1 MRRTDSVMPGKGV
14 VIGTAGHIDH
24 GKTAL
29 VKLLTGIDTDRL
41 KEEKE
46 RGISIDLGFAHLT
59 LPSGVRAGIVDVPG
73 HERFVRNMLAGACG
87 IDLVLFVIAA
97 DEGVM
102 PQTTEHLNIVDV
114 LRVHGGV
121 VALTKTDL
129 VDAAWLDM
137 VSADVA
143 AALEGTV
150 LEGAAIVPVSAASG
164 EGKDALLAALDEAV
178 SRIPERG
185 RAEFTRLPIDRVFT
199 VEGFGTVVTG
209 TLWSGRLKVGDNL
222 VVLPQGKSVR
232 VRNVQVFGRDVPEA
246 VPGERVAVAVHG
258 VSREDLARGDW
269 LFTPSAAE
277 PSSMVDVRFE
287 LLKDAPRSLS
297 TRARI
302 RFHLGASEVIGRVH
316 LLDKGELKPGESALA
331 QLRLESPVVA
341 VQGDRFVV
349 RSYSPQ
355 VTIGGGSVL
364 VVHAVKHRKKDT
376 DVVETLSLMEKGSPR
391 DRIGQAVRAA
401 GAKGLAVSDVAR
413 AAGMPETEV
422 VTALSEL
429 VAEGAV
435 FRVGGGLLHTE
446 HMKKVADGVAETL
459 AEYQASYPLRW
470 GMTKGELRNRFSA
483 TPQDVFVAALD
494 SLSKAGRLFA
504 REDRY
509 RVDSP
514 DVALSP
520 EEKALKERVEVGLRD
535 AGLNVPYVK
544 ELAAGV
550 PEEKLNDLVQM
561 LVEDGKLVKI
571 TTDLFFHADTMREA
585 EALVRKMLAASGK
598 FQVSEFKDAAKTSR
612 KYAVPLLEY
621 FDRKGVTRR
630 QGDVRVAGGK

>member
-1 MRRTDSVMPGKGV
+1 MPAKGV

-59 LPSGVRAGIVDVPG
+59 LPSGERAGIVDVPG

-102 PQTTEHLNIVDV
+102 PQTTEHLNIVNM

-137 VSADVA
+137 VRVDVA

-150 LEGAAIVPVSAASG
+150 LEGAPMIPVSAVSG
-164 EGKDALLAALDEAV
+164 HGKEALLAALDEVVAK
-178 SRIPERG
+178 IPERT
-185 RAEFTRLPIDRVFT
+185 RAEFARLPVDRVFT

-209 TLWSGRLKVGDNL
+209 TLWSGRVKVGDNL

-232 VRNVQVFGRDVPEA
+232 VRNVQVFGKDVSEA
-246 VPGERVAVAVHG
+246 VPGERVALAVHG
-258 VSREDLARGDW
+258 VSRDDVGRGDW
-269 LFTPSAAE
+269 LLSPDAAR
-277 PSSMVDVRFE
+277 PSSMVDARLE
-287 LLKDAPRSLS
+287 LLPGAPRFLK

-302 RFHLGASEVIGRVH
+302 RFHLGASEAIGRVH
-316 LLDKGELKPGESALA
+316 LLDGEQLKPGESALV
-331 QLRLESPVVA
+331 QLRLESPTVA
-341 VQGDRFVV
+341 LQGDRFVV

-355 VTIGGGSVL
+355 MTIGGGSVL
-364 VVHAVKHRKKDT
+364 VAHAAKHRKKDT
-376 DVVETLSLMEKGSPR
+376 DVVQTLNLVEKGSPSE
-391 DRIGQAVRAA
+391 RIAQAVRAA
-401 GAKGLAVSDVAR
+401 GGKGLVASEVAR
-413 AAGMPETEV
+413 AAGVSAPEATEAVKALLDEGTV
-422 VTALSEL
+422 V
-429 VAEGAV
+429 
-435 FRVGGGLLHTE
+435 RVGNALLHSE
-446 HMKKVADGVAETL
+446 HLKKVADDL
-459 AEYQASYPLRW
+459 ARSLADYQARYQLRW
-470 GMTKGELRNRFSA
+470 GMTKGELRNRFSG
-483 TPQDVFVAALD
+483 TPQDVFAAASD
-494 SLSKAGRLFA
+494 SLTRAGRLFA
-504 REDRY
+504 REDRL
-509 RVDSP
+509 RIDSP
-514 DVALSP
+514 DILLSP
-520 EEKALKERVEVGLRD
+520 EERKLKERVEAGLLN

-544 ELAAGV
+544 ELAPGTLEDKV
-550 PEEKLNDLVQM
+550 NDVVQM
-561 LVEDGKLVKI
+561 LVEDGKVVKI
-571 TTDLFFHADTMREA
+571 TTDLFFHADTLREA
-585 EALVRKMLAASGK
+585 ESLVRKMLSKNGK

-630 QGDVRVAGGK
+630 QGDVRVSGGK

>member
-1 MRRTDSVMPGKGV
+1 MPAKGV

-29 VKLLTGIDTDRL
+29 VRLLTGIDTDRL

-102 PQTTEHLNIVDV
+102 PQTREHLNIVDV

-137 VSADVA
+137 VRADVA
-143 AALEGTV
+143 GALKGTV
-150 LEGAAIVPVSAASG
+150 LEGASIVPVSAVTG
-164 EGKDALLAALDEAV
+164 QGKEALLAAVDEAV
-178 SRIPERG
+178 SKIPERARG
-185 RAEFTRLPIDRVFT
+185 EFARLPIDRVFT

-232 VRNVQVFGRDVPEA
+232 VRNVQVFGKDVAEA
-246 VPGERVAVAVHG
+246 VTGERVALAVHG
-258 VSREDLARGDW
+258 VSREDLGRGDW
-269 LFTPSAAE
+269 LFTPDAAG

-287 LLKDAPRSLS
+287 LLKDAPRSLR

-302 RFHLGASEVIGRVH
+302 RFHLGASEVIGRMH
-316 LLDKGELKPGESALA
+316 LLDREELKPGEGALA
-331 QLRLESPVVA
+331 QLRLESPAVA
-341 VQGDRFVV
+341 LQGDRFVV

-355 VTIGGGSVL
+355 MTIGGGSVL
-364 VVHAVKHRKKDT
+364 VAHAVKHRKKDT
-376 DVVETLSLMEKGSPR
+376 DVVETLNLVEKGSPR
-391 DRIGQAVRAA
+391 DRIAQAVKAA
-401 GAKGLAVSDVAR
+401 GGKGLAASDVAR
-413 AAGMPETEV
+413 AAGVSDTESAEAV
-422 VTALSEL
+422 NALVTD
-429 VAEGAV
+429 GTV
-435 FRVGGGLLHTE
+435 FRVGNALLHSE
-446 HMKKVADGVAETL
+446 HLKKVADDL
-459 AEYQASYPLRW
+459 AGSLRDYQAKYPLRW
-470 GMTKGELRNRFSA
+470 GMTKGELRNRFSG
-483 TPQDVFVAALD
+483 TPQDVFAAAVD
-494 SLSKAGRLFA
+494 SLARDGRLFA
-504 REDRY
+504 KEDRY

-514 DVALSP
+514 DLALSP
-520 EEKALKERVEVGLRD
+520 EERKLKERVEAGLLN

-544 ELAAGV
+544 DLAAGV
-550 PEEKLNDLVQM
+550 PEDKLNDVVQM
-561 LVEDGKLVKI
+561 LVEDGRLVKI
-571 TTDLFFHADTMREA
+571 TTDLFFHADTMRGA
-585 EALVRKMLAASGK
+585 ETLVRAMLSKNGK

-621 FDRKGVTRR
+621 LDRKGVTRR

>member
-1 MRRTDSVMPGKGV
+1 MPIKGV

-102 PQTTEHLNIVDV
+102 PQTKEHLNIVDI

-137 VSADVA
+137 VRADVTG
-143 AALEGTV
+143 ALEGTV
-150 LEGAAIVPVSAASG
+150 LENAAIVPVSSVSG
-164 EGKDALLAALDEAV
+164 EGKAALLAAVDEAV
-178 SRIPERG
+178 ARIPERA
-185 RAEFTRLPIDRVFT
+185 RVEFVRLPIDRVFT

-209 TLWSGRLKVGDNL
+209 TLWSGQVKVGDNL
-222 VVLPQGKSVR
+222 EVLPQGRSVR
-232 VRNVQVFGRDVPEA
+232 VRNVQVFGRDVNEA
-246 VPGERVAVAVHG
+246 VPGERAALAVHG
-258 VSREDLARGDW
+258 VSRADLGRGDW
-269 LFTPSAAE
+269 LLTPGAAS
-277 PSSMVDVRFE
+277 PSSMIDARFE
-287 LLKDAPRSLS
+287 LLKTAARSLK

-316 LLDKGELKPGESALA
+316 LLDKEELGRGESALI
-331 QLRLESPVVA
+331 QLRMESPTVA
-341 VQGDRFVV
+341 LQGDRFVV

-355 VTIGGGSVL
+355 TTIGGGSVL
-364 VVHAVKHRKKDT
+364 VARAVKHRKKDT
-376 DVVETLSLMEKGSPR
+376 DVVETLNLVERGSPR
-391 DRIGQAVRAA
+391 ERVEQKIKASGE
-401 GAKGLAVSDVAR
+401 KGLAASDVPR
-413 AAGMPETEV
+413 EAGVSASDAEKAISV
-422 VTALSEL
+422 LS
-429 VAEGAV
+429 GGGMV
-435 FRVGGGLLHTE
+435 FRAGNTLLHAE
-446 HMKKVADGVAETL
+446 HLKKVADDL
-459 AEYQASYPLRW
+459 AQSLSDYQTKYRLRW
-470 GMTKGELRNRFSA
+470 GMTKGELRNRFA
-483 TPQDVFVAALD
+483 GTPQEVFAAAVD
-494 SLSKAGRLFA
+494 SLARAGRLFIK
-504 REDRY
+504 EDRY
-509 RVDSP
+509 RIDSP
-514 DVALSP
+514 DVTLSP
-520 EEKALKERVEVGLRD
+520 EETRLKERIEAGFLK
-535 AGLNVPYVK
+535 AGLNVPYAK
-544 ELAAGV
+544 DLAVGV
-550 PEEKLNDLVQM
+550 PEDKVNDVVQT
-561 LVEDGKLVKI
+561 LVEEGKLAKI
-571 TTDLFFHADTMREA
+571 TTELFFHVDTMHEA
-585 EALVRKMLAASGK
+585 ESLVRKMLSNNGK
-598 FQVSEFKDAAKTSR
+598 FQVSEFKEAAKTSR